1 MKANPGGYIPPED
14 VIGRDELIKRFWR
27 ILERQS
33 LVLCSE
39 RRMGKTSIINKMVAE
54 APKDKF
60 LPIYRDLEGVKT
72 PLEFVRE
79 VIDDVYEYL
88 SRLGKATKKLDSF
101 LSKIGKTKI
110 GGVIELDIAI
120 SHWKDLLTNTIEDLV
135 ENQDHT
141 VILFWD
147 ELPVMLYDIKK
158 NNNENLAM
166 EILDTLRSLRQMHPE
181 LKMVFTGSIGIH
193 NVITSLKR
201 AGSANDPTNDMYTE
215 EVPPLSLEYAK
226 KLALQLLEG
235 EGIRTDDP
243 PTTAQ
248 AIVESVDCIP
258 YYIHHIIEQMVN
270 RKYQGIAENWET
282 VDEIV
287 KDCLTDSHDRWHMN
301 HYCERVGSYYT
312 EQEQPL
318 ALGLLDILATLN
330 QPIRLDDL
338 FNLLKSRIVT
348 EDKEKVRSM
357 LTLLRRDHYVSLT
370 TDGTY
375 EFRFP
380 LIKRWWRMN
389 RG

>member
-1 MKANPGGYIPPED
+1 MKANPGGYIPPKD
-14 VIGRDELIKRFWR
+14 VVGRDELIQRLWR

-33 LVLCSE
+33 LILCSE
-39 RRMGKTSIINKMVAE
+39 RRMGKTSIIKKMIAE

-60 LPIYRDLEGVKT
+60 LPVFRDLEGVKT

-79 VIDDVYEYL
+79 VINDVYEYL

-101 LSKIGKTKI
+101 LTKIGKTKF
-110 GGVIELDIAI
+110 GGVIELDISI

-135 ENQDHT
+135 ENQAHT

-158 NNNENLAM
+158 NNNENLAI
-166 EILDTLRSLRQMHPE
+166 EILDTLRSLRQMHSE
-181 LKMVFTGSIGIH
+181 LRMVFTGSIGIH

-201 AGSANDPTNDMYTE
+201 AGSTNDPTNDMYTE
-215 EVPPLSLEYAK
+215 EILPLSPEFAQE
-226 KLALQLLEG
+226 LAQRLLDG
-235 EGIRTDDP
+235 EGIKTDSVQA
-243 PTTAQ
+243 TTK
-248 AIVESVDCIP
+248 AIAEAIDGNA
-258 YYIHHIIEQMVN
+258 YYIHHVVDQMAK
-270 RKYQGIAENWET
+270 RKDQGVTENKKT

-287 KDCLTDSHDRWHMN
+287 NTCLTDPLDRWHMN
-301 HYCERVGSYYT
+301 HYYERVSSYYT

-318 ALGLLDILATLN
+318 VLGLLDILATSD

-348 EDKEKVRSM
+348 EDKEKIRNI
-357 LTLLRRDHYVSLT
+357 LTLLRRDHYVSLMS
-370 TDGTY
+370 DGTY